1 MYSSYN
7 NNDQVVYDFT
17 NKQTKGAFLS
27 KVFGMMFICLLITT
41 VVAAGFG
48 YGFQML
54 LVKTATVDGD
64 VIIFNEQVVTTL
76 VATLIVSAIAL
87 LIMSFVLPITFMRG
101 KHNII
106 VPLMIYVVLMGILL
120 SAFTFITDWVILVES
135 FGITTL
141 IFGTMALLGYL
152 LGIADGAVDG
162 VDVGMAPR
170 LHDRAELDLGAVLRV
185 LAVVLRGGEVPEN
198 ILCAQKV
205 ELRRVYGAF
214 AQSMVVG
221 VFVARR
227 AEGLADRGEKMAQRR
242 LPYALPRLWDRR
254 VAGPQNPPVLE
265 QRVQPLEQMP

>member
-141 IFGTMALLGYL
+141 IFGTMALLGYISKGRLAGIGVIL
-152 LGIADGAVDG
+152 LGLIIGALLLSLMNWVMILIGGISQSNITISWIVSLMIFAFLMLVTLYDVNRIKKIAENGATQNNNLVNYCAFILYSDFISI
-162 VDVGMAPR
+162 
-170 LHDRAELDLGAVLRV
+170 LIRV
-185 LAVVLRGGEVPEN
+185 IYFMMLISG
-198 ILCAQKV
+198 
-205 ELRRVYGAF
+205 RR
-214 AQSMVVG
+214 
-221 VFVARR
+221 R
-227 AEGLADRGEKMAQRR
+227 
-242 LPYALPRLWDRR
+242 
-254 VAGPQNPPVLE
+254 
-265 QRVQPLEQMP
+265 